1 MIFKVL
7 FIYSLLNST
16 YKNNE
21 LLDSRSFLITHHF
34 VKMNPGTVQAGD
46 KKFKLINLRKQTRA

>member
-1 MIFKVL
+1 ML
-7 FIYSLLNST
+7 Y

>member
-1 MIFKVL
+1 MMFK
-7 FIYSLLNST
+7 LL
-16 YKNNE
+16 YIDELDE

>member
-1 MIFKVL
+1 MMFKL
-7 FIYSLLNST
+7 LYIYALLNS
-16 YKNNE
+16 KSNK

-46 KKFKLINLRKQTRA
+46 KKFQLINLRKQTRA

>member
-1 MIFKVL
+1 MMFKL
-7 FIYSLLNST
+7 LYIYALL
-16 YKNNE
+16 KLDE